1 MLVQEMVGGA
11 RELIAGM
18 VRDSVFGP
26 CVMVGLGGVFS
37 EALADRSFRAAP
49 VSRDEALDMLGE
61 LERARHP
68 RSFPG
73 DARLRYRQ
81 HRRYHLKAG
90 LAIGCEQ
97 PEIAEIDINPLI
109 ISGAAPVAVDA
120 LIVLDGG

>member
-49 VSRDEALDMLGE
+49 VSKDEALDMLAE
-61 LERARHP
+61 LKGAP
-68 RSFPG
+68 FSVLSGGCPP
-73 DARLRYRQ
+73 
-81 HRRYHLKAG
+81 
-90 LAIGCEQ
+90 AISTAS
-97 PEIAEIDINPLI
+97 PM
-109 ISGAAPVAVDA
+109 SS
-120 LIVLDGG
+120 